1 MVVFPNCKINLGLHI
16 LQKRD
21 DGFHDL
27 ETIFYPIPLSDALEI
42 VHSDNPMKTLDFSI
56 TGRASEALKEDNIC
70 IKAYQLIKGDYSTL
84 PPLKMHLHKVIPTGA
99 GLGGGSADGA
109 FTLLLLNKRFE
120 LNISE
125 EKLSEYAARLGSDCS
140 FFIKN
145 VPCYATGRGEQ
156 LEEVKLDLSTYKFII
171 VNPGIHIQTAWAFS
185 QIKPLLN
192 RKSLKEIITE
202 PIESWK
208 ENLSNDFEPV
218 IFSSFPEI
226 ESIKKSLYDA
236 GAVYASLSGSGAS
249 VYGIFN
255 KAHAVT
261 LSFPPHYFVKEC

>member
-1 MVVFPNCKINLGLHI
+1 MVLFPNCKINLGLHI

-109 FTLLLLNKRFE
+109 FTFLLLNKRFE

-145 VPCYATGRGEQ
+145 VPCYA
-156 LEEVKLDLSTYKFII
+156 
-171 VNPGIHIQTAWAFS
+171 
-185 QIKPLLN
+185 
-192 RKSLKEIITE
+192 
-202 PIESWK
+202 
-208 ENLSNDFEPV
+208 
-218 IFSSFPEI
+218 
-226 ESIKKSLYDA
+226 
-236 GAVYASLSGSGAS
+236 
-249 VYGIFN
+249 
-255 KAHAVT
+255 
-261 LSFPPHYFVKEC
+261 